1 MVDVVLSERTGG
13 MLTITLN
20 RPEVLNA
27 IDVALAEALAG
38 AVAAADD
45 NAVRCVVLRGAGRAF
60 LAGGDVSA
68 FHNDLEQAGEVA
80 DAIIAPFHRAIEG
93 LHRLSKPVVAEL
105 HGAVAGAGLSLAL
118 AADLALAAEDTVF
131 TLAYSAIGASP
142 DGGSTY
148 HLPRILGL
156 RRVFEVAALSDRF
169 GATQAL
175 EWGLI
180 NRVVPAERL
189 RAETAAMAERLSDGP
204 TAAYGRL
211 KTLLAASV
219 GDGLREQLERE
230 RRAFVEGA
238 AGEDFREGVSAFVEK
253 RRPQFRGR

>member
-1 MVDVVLSERTGG
+1 MADVVLAERTDSL
-13 MLTITLN
+13 LTITLN
-20 RPEVLNA
+20 RPDVLNA
-27 IDVALAEALAG
+27 IDVALAEALAA
-38 AVAAADD
+38 AVEMAADD
-45 NAVRCVVLRGAGRAF
+45 AVRCVVLRGKGRAF
-60 LAGGDVSA
+60 LAGGDIGA
-68 FHNDLEQAGEVA
+68 FHHDVERAGEVA
-80 DAIIAPFHRAIEG
+80 DAIITPFHRAIEG
-93 LHRLSKPVVAEL
+93 VRRLPKPVIAEL

-156 RRVFEVAALSDRF
+156 RRAFEIAALSDRF
-169 GATQAL
+169 GAAQAL

-189 RAETAAMAERLSDGP
+189 GAETAAMAERLCGGP

-211 KTLLAASV
+211 KALLAAST
-219 GDGLREQLERE
+219 GDGLTDQLDRE
-230 RRAFVEGA
+230 RRAFVAGA

-253 RRPQFRGR
+253 RVPRFRGR

>member
-13 MLTITLN
+13 ILTITLN

-156 RRVFEVAALSDRF
+156 RRAFEVAALSDRF
-169 GATQAL
+169 GAAQAL

-189 RAETAAMAERLSDGP
+189 QAETAAMAERLSDGP

-211 KTLLAASV
+211 KTLLAASA
-219 GDGLREQLERE
+219 GDGLKDQLERE

>member
-13 MLTITLN
+13 ILTITLN

-156 RRVFEVAALSDRF
+156 RRAFEVAALSDRF
-169 GATQAL
+169 GAAQAL

-189 RAETAAMAERLSDGP
+189 RAETASMAERLSDGP

>member
-1 MVDVVLSERTGG
+1 MGDVVLSERAGKT
-13 MLTITLN
+13 LTITLN

-27 IDVALAEALAG
+27 IDVALAEALAV
-38 AVAAADD
+38 AVEEAADD
-45 NAVRCVVLRGAGRAF
+45 AVRCVVLRGAGRVF
-60 LAGGDVSA
+60 LAGGDITA
-68 FHNDLEQAGEVA
+68 FYKDLERAGGVA
-80 DAIIAPFHRAIEG
+80 DAIITPFHRAIEG
-93 LHRLSKPVVAEL
+93 LRRLPKPVIAEL

-118 AADLALAAEDTVF
+118 AADLALAAEDTTF

-156 RRVFEVAALSDRF
+156 RRAFEVAALSDRF
-169 GATQAL
+169 GAKQAL

-189 RAETAAMAERLSDGP
+189 QTETAALAERLSNGP

-211 KTLLAASV
+211 KALLAASI
-219 GDGLREQLERE
+219 GDVLPDQLERE

-253 RRPQFRGR
+253 RRPQFHGR